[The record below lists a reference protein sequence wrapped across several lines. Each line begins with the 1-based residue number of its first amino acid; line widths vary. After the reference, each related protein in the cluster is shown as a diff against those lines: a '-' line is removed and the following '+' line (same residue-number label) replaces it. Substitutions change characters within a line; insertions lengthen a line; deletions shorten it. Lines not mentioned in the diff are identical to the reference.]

1 MMKKASSELP
11 LITSHQDETSSLTSG
26 GSVHDEASSGLS
38 TVMAGRSLTST
49 QQQQVLEN
57 QISSILKA
65 INNTEQQSPLPPSP
79 RRHVHISELPPP
91 SKSETSSSN
100 KTAQIS
106 SQLKKFLTSP
116 KTTTTGQSN
125 SSKQRPKKSP
135 ASSKTT
141 VVRKPSK
148 SPSSN
153 DENQVCQNIINRFFL
168 N

>member
-11 LITSHQDETSSLTSG
+11 LLASH
-26 GSVHDEASSGLS
+26 HDEASSCLS
-38 TVMAGRSLTST
+38 TVVAGRSLTST
-49 QQQQVLEN
+49 HQQQVLEN

-65 INNTEQQSPLPPSP
+65 INSPEQQKPVPVVTTSP
-79 RRHVHISELPPP
+79 RRLVHISELPP

-100 KTAQIS
+100 KTAQIT

-116 KTTTTGQSN
+116 KTTTSQSN

-135 ASSKTT
+135 VSSKTT

-148 SPSSN
+148 SPSN
-153 DENQVCQNIINRFFL
+153 DDNQIC
-168 N
+168 

>member
-65 INNTEQQSPLPPSP
+65 INNPEQLSPPSP
-79 RRHVHISELPPP
+79 RRHVYISELPPP